1 MLSYP
6 TEQEILQSLAKV
18 EDIVSAANYRSD
30 IRYFNFHKKRYL
42 RMARTIAAK
51 VPIGAS
57 VLNIGSHYLHTSLL
71 FRFIGYEVYSMD
83 VGFFW
88 ELDFVKERGTSH
100 GLLEIIENDLETFE
114 SHKDISDK
122 YDVVLFAEIL
132 EHITFNPVLFWKR
145 VYSILKSSGLIYI
158 STPNSLNL
166 YNIARTL
173 ARIITLRG
181 IGLPIGSIFANVTYG
196 HHWKEYS
203 AREITRYFQMLSDD
217 FKVDTSFYYYRE
229 VNFDG
234 FSSAAFSILSA
245 VGNALY
251 FTSEEIEVLVT
262 VEKSGNWKME
272 SPEY

>member
-1 MLSYP
+1 
-6 TEQEILQSLAKV
+6 
-18 EDIVSAANYRSD
+18 
-30 IRYFNFHKKRYL
+30 
-42 RMARTIAAK
+42 
-51 VPIGAS
+51 
-57 VLNIGSHYLHTSLL
+57 
-71 FRFIGYEVYSMD
+71 MD

-114 SHKDISDK
+114 SHKVISDK

-145 VYSILKSSGLIYI
+145 VYSIIKSTGIIYI

-173 ARIITLRG
+173 ARIITFRG

-203 AREITRYFQMLSDD
+203 AREIKQYFHKLSDD
-217 FKVDTSFYYYRE
+217 FKVNTSFYCYRE
-229 VNFDG
+229 ANFDG
-234 FSSAAFSILSA
+234 ISSAVFSLFSA
-245 VGNALY
+245 LGNALY
-251 FTSEEIEVLVT
+251 FTSEEIEALII
-262 VEKSGNWKME
+262 VEKRGNWKVE

>member
-1 MLSYP
+1 MVLYP
-6 TEQEILQSLAKV
+6 SEQEILQALAKV
-18 EDIVSAANYRSD
+18 DDIVRAANNRSD
-30 IRYFNFHKKRYL
+30 ISYFKFHKKRYL
-42 RMARTIAAK
+42 RMARSIAAK
-51 VPIGAS
+51 VPIGTL

-71 FRFIGYEVYSMD
+71 FKFLGYEVYSMD

-88 ELDFVKERGTSH
+88 ELDFVKERAEAHHLS
-100 GLLEIIENDLETFE
+100 EIIENDLETFK

-145 VYSILKSSGLIYI
+145 VYSILKPAGIIYI

-173 ARIITLRG
+173 ARIITFRG
-181 IGLPIGSIFANVTYG
+181 VGLPIGSIFANVTYG

-203 AREITRYFQMLSDD
+203 VWEIRKYFQMLSGD
-217 FKVDTSFYYYRE
+217 FHVSTSFYHYRKPG
-229 VNFDG
+229 FQG
-234 FSSAAFSILSA
+234 FSSSVFLILSA
-245 VGNALY
+245 IGNALY
-251 FTSEEIEVLVT
+251 FTSDEIEAIVT
-262 VEKSGNWKME
+262 VEKKGRWKLE

>member
-18 EDIVSAANYRSD
+18 EDIVSAANNRSD

-88 ELDFVKERGTSH
+88 ELDFIKERGTSY

-114 SHKDISDK
+114 SHKDIIDK

-145 VYSILKSSGLIYI
+145 VYSILKSTGLIYI

-173 ARIITLRG
+173 ARISTIRG

-203 AREITRYFQMLSDD
+203 AREIRRYFQMLSDD

>member
-1 MLSYP
+1 MISHP
-6 TEQEILQSLAKV
+6 SEQEILQSLAKV
-18 EDIVSAANYRSD
+18 EDIVSAANNRSD
-30 IRYFNFHKKRYL
+30 ISYFKFHKKRYL

-51 VPIGAS
+51 VPIGSS

-88 ELDFVKERGTSH
+88 ELDFIKERGTSY

-114 SHKDISDK
+114 SHKDISNK

-145 VYSILKSSGLIYI
+145 VYSILKSTGLIYI

-173 ARIITLRG
+173 ARIITIRG

-203 AREITRYFQMLSDD
+203 AREIRRYFQMLSDD
-217 FKVDTSFYYYRE
+217 FCVSTSFYNYRE
-229 VNFDG
+229 PGYHG
-234 FSSAAFSILSA
+234 FSSSVFSILSKI
-245 VGNALY
+245 GNLLH
-251 FTSEEIEVLVT
+251 FTSDEIEAIVT
-262 VEKSGNWKME
+262 VNKSGSWKMK